1 MGLEKT
7 FNLSNEIMK
16 VSDHIEKSTFQF
28 DTVIVNFSEKTISEL
43 LKGDYISEVPDH
55 VFKSASNSFNVYKHN
70 SIPNTAI
77 FKSPIGAP
85 SVVAFLEEITY
96 AFSIKNIVLYGSAGV
111 LQSDIT
117 AGKLIVPNRAFRDE
131 GTSYH
136 YEPSS
141 EFIDVS
147 NCVYVSK
154 ILNDLSIDYVQGAI
168 WTTDAFYRE
177 TKENFELRKKQ
188 GCIAVDMEISAVQAF
203 AKFRELNLFAFVYSA
218 DNLDSS
224 KWDKRILGNLDI
236 DSRIK
241 YFKIASEIANNL
253 LLEINKDNGV
263 Y

>member
-1 MGLEKT
+1 MGIEKT

-28 DTVIVNFSEKTISEL
+28 DTVIVNFSEKTIVEL

-70 SIPNTAI
+70 SIPNTAV

-96 AFSIKNIVLYGSAGV
+96 AFSIRNIILYGSAGV

-141 EFIDVS
+141 DFIDVI
-147 NCVYVSK
+147 NCEYVSK
-154 ILNDLSIDYVQGAI
+154 ILDELSIDYVQGAI

-177 TKENFELRKKQ
+177 TKENFELRKRQ

-203 AKFRELNLFAFVYSA
+203 SKFRGLDLYAFVYSA
-218 DNLDSS
+218 DNLDST
-224 KWDKRILGNLDI
+224 KWDKRILGNLDL
-236 DSRIK
+236 DSRIL
-241 YFKIASEIANNL
+241 YFKIASEIAKELNN
-253 LLEINKDNGV
+253 KRDV
-263 Y
+263 S